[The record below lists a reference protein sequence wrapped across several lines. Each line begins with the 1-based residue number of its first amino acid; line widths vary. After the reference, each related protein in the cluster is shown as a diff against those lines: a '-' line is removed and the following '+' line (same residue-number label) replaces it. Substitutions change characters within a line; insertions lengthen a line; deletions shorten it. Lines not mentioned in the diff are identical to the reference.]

1 MSFNKKLEKKYSSLI
16 DKMGNVQAG
25 DYSVFVG
32 QRPSESYLTESGY
45 SVFLEQ
51 NKAKSITP
59 KTRNIVSMSPDATI
73 LIKKKAFSTLG
84 GYNDLRFMD
93 KTEKM
98 LLRATKA
105 LFAYKVAQIRAYES
119 LTKFENHFDKYKE
132 IHMGLLAEALD
143 QTKYMVSG
151 AQGTLTDREA
161 SELNRLRFT
170 IYYDWQGKISLGEG
184 LTMDEQSQYEEDKA
198 RFDELSKKANDA
210 SNISD
215 FSSLGST
222 FNSLKN
228 IATSTLED
236 LDYEAYR
243 DDVLDIIKRNA
254 FSIDSRLTTWIIDPD
269 SLDNYGVGPGTG
281 VIEVSTFASFSTS
294 CSIGAGSIGSA
305 SIQIEDPY
313 RVMTINDDDI
323 EIAIEEAL
331 QGTVGLFNDLFN
343 GGSGTPSL
351 DTSSMLSAALE
362 QGGLGGM
369 DDSLDMDRVRDRLRT
384 FYLGKPFINPADG
397 VHFYIRG
404 NKTKQDD
411 SNQFGSVWSS
421 RTGGESSFDDSYL
434 AIDDSILEAERR
446 LYTSG
451 RIDFESYKKIRT
463 YSDNSFG
470 MIHVFGGYVTDTSES
485 FNAGKWSLSINCSD
499 NMGWLDWSKYV
510 ENPALQDAK
519 GILED
524 PLTPYKLKVDDSGR
538 VMAEEGP
545 ELLSENKTLLQSGLL
560 SYGSGLLAG
569 KTASEGN
576 LIQGQFSGSGSL
588 YGAGILQHPNGFV
601 YRWKDGIITATTEVT
616 VIDER
621 STSVSNTKTFNQGY
635 ALAATDTPLSNLDVA
650 NILSLLIVGE
660 PYNVQTYMEQTLEAM
675 TRSATSGLTLN
686 PADPLTAIIETTRR
700 QNSFYGNFKPYRR
713 ITMSNDVA
721 SKISADSIMK
731 SQVNS
736 AISGLQSRRAELRAQ
751 RSKIITVDESDVS
764 PNEQAIASN
773 ILANALDVEIDSI
786 GKGIEQ
792 QLSLINEQGILSS
805 AEGIHISF
813 NLDGSPKIVNLSE
826 DMNEDPSFTK
836 AVSLVGAQRRI
847 EDVRLNRDK
856 NLFIVSDQYDSS
868 TDIRPFLLKL
878 RDSSWNLFDSSY
890 TSVLERCK
898 AACSYINFEFFCN
911 SQGHIE
917 FRPPQWNKTPLTVL
931 EGLFKLNEERKV
943 IPDFLSNVFNTRSD
957 SLRLEIHSL
966 NINIVIISL
975 LMNKYPDK
983 TLIPGVTGAARPV
996 NSGKKALEFFGVRIN
1011 DGAVTLG
1018 GPTSGISQAL
1028 FGEGE
1033 KANFTVG
1040 GEGDQSSGSGMSLN
1054 VSWSD
1059 DGDVLYGDTETV
1071 LGDFDPVFQETT
1083 LGGAGIG
1090 VHDGVLRAVSL
1101 GSHPVNNDE
1110 IVSAS
1115 SLTSLRN
1122 TFRKNYGMDPAAG
1135 LGVGEQGFQ
1144 DEDFVKNLDSDSQKL
1159 TKINSLFQKLAIT
1172 ISKRDSLVTILK
1184 RNREKLD
1191 EIEAIESI
1199 VSGEFTDA
1207 TSSSREPELSVEFLG
1222 IDLNE
1227 SLDKIKKVK
1236 SLLNGDID
1244 SDSSSSLDY
1253 LIENDERNFL
1263 GAGSGRRF
1271 VINDDEIISVTFTE
1285 SPPNAT
1291 RIDVFGSAP
1300 LGLED
1305 SLNKGMDGMYF
1316 WAGATDFDLWR
1327 QYGYKPE
1334 TIRLPFSNDA
1344 ELQSRPYAILQ
1355 LQLERTK
1362 INKANVTVAGNEFY
1376 QPGDVVFIPEKGLL
1390 YYIESVQ
1397 QQFTYGSSFQTSLSL
1412 NYGHP
1417 PGQYLPSPLDVIGG
1431 QLTTNP
1437 LGGRILTYRGQ
1448 KEDDLY
1454 RVLSPDCAIVFPP
1467 NYNGDIA
1474 TLLSYRNNQER
1485 FFNIML
1491 DLSASV
1497 MGSRKIL
1504 IRGFAKTSG
1513 DESKVRDNLS
1523 VIKQL
1528 LQDPVQITQTSPV
1541 GDLADV
1547 FGGMLNGIGVGVGT
1561 SKGTSS
1567 MMLPNGLQATPIDPS
1582 NIIEQITLL
1591 TGRSDEF
1598 GEAKILC
1605 MDRLL
1610 YGSHTLDGDSS
1621 EMIQFGGDSDE
1632 QYTEQD
1638 YVAIFPKDGP
1648 RQSTWLDIRDNLT
1661 QMSNIIEIG
1670 ILNIPSTSQ
1679 SSQSGNSTSTSG
1691 SIIK

>member
-1 MSFNKKLEKKYSSLI
+1 MSFNKKLEQKYSSLI
-16 DKMGNVQAG
+16 DKLENIQAG
-25 DYSVFVG
+25 DYSIFIG
-32 QRPSESYLTESGY
+32 QRPTESYLTESGY
-45 SVFLEQ
+45 AVFLEA

-59 KTRNIVSMSPDATI
+59 KTRTITSMSPEATI
-73 LIKKKAFSTLG
+73 LVKKKAFSTLG

-119 LTKFENHFDKYKE
+119 LTKFENHFDQYKE
-132 IHMGLLAEALD
+132 IHMGLLAEVLD

-151 AQGTLTDREA
+151 AQGTLSDKEA

-170 IYYDWQGKISLGEG
+170 IYYEWQQKIGSGQG
-184 LTMDEQSQYEEDKA
+184 LTIAEQEQYEKDKA
-198 RFDELSKKANDA
+198 RFDQLSKKANNT
-210 SNISD
+210 SEISD
-215 FSSLGST
+215 YSSFGSA
-222 FNSLKN
+222 FNSFSTLIN
-228 IATSTLED
+228 GTLED

-269 SLDNYGVGPGTG
+269 SEDNYGVGPGTG
-281 VIEVSTFASFSTS
+281 VIEITTFSNFSTN
-294 CSIGAGSIGSA
+294 CSIGQGSINSA

-313 RVMTINDDDI
+313 RVMTVNDDDI

-331 QGTVGLFNDLFN
+331 NGTVGLFNDLFN
-343 GGSGTPSL
+343 GDFNTPIL
-351 DTSSMLSAALE
+351 DTSSMISAALQ

-369 DDSLDMDRVRDRLRT
+369 DDSLDIDRVRDRLRT

-411 SNQFGSVWSS
+411 SDSFGSVWSS
-421 RTGGESSFDDSYL
+421 RTGEDSSFDDSYL
-434 AIDDSILEAERR
+434 AVDNAVLEAERR

-451 RIDFESYKKIRT
+451 KIDFESYKKIRT

-485 FNAGKWSLSINCSD
+485 YGNGKWTLSISCSD
-499 NMGWLDWSKYV
+499 NMGWLDWSKYA

-524 PLTPYKLKVDDSGR
+524 PLTPYKLKVDESGR
-538 VMAEEGP
+538 VMSEEGP
-545 ELLSENKTLLQSGLL
+545 ELLNENKTLLQSGLL

-569 KTASEGN
+569 KTATEGN

-621 STSVSNTKTFNQGY
+621 STSVTNTRTFNQGY
-635 ALAATDTPLSNLDVA
+635 ALSATDTPLSNLDVA
-650 NILSLLIVGE
+650 NILSLLVVGE
-660 PYNVQTYMEQTLEAM
+660 PYNVQSYMEQTLEAM
-675 TRSATSGLTLN
+675 TRNETSGTSLN
-686 PADPLTAIIETTRR
+686 PSDPLTAIIETTRR
-700 QNSFYGNFKPYRR
+700 QNTFYGNFKPYRR

-721 SKISADSIMK
+721 NKISMDSIMR

-736 AISGLQSRRAELRAQ
+736 SIATLQARRAELRAQ
-751 RSKIITVDESDVS
+751 RARILTVDESEIS
-764 PNEQAIASN
+764 PNPESVASS
-773 ILANALDVEIDSI
+773 ILANSLDVEIDSI
-786 GKGIEQ
+786 GKGIEE
-792 QLSLINEQGILSS
+792 QLALINEQGVISS
-805 AEGIHISF
+805 PEGLYISF
-813 NLDGSPKIVNLSE
+813 NLDGSPKLVNLSE

-856 NLFIVSDQYDSS
+856 NLFIISDQYDAS

-878 RDSSWNLFDSSY
+878 RNSSWNLFDASY
-890 TSVLERCK
+890 ASVLERCK

-917 FRPPQWNKTPLTVL
+917 FRPPQWNKTPLSVL
-931 EGLFKLNEERKV
+931 EGLFKLNKERKV
-943 IPDFLSNVFNTRSD
+943 IPDFLTNVFNTRTD

-975 LMNKYPDK
+975 LLNKYPDK
-983 TLIPGVTGAARPV
+983 TLIPGITGAVRPV
-996 NSGKKALEFFGVRIN
+996 NSGKKALEFFGVRLN
-1011 DGAVTLG
+1011 DGVVTLG

-1040 GEGDQSSGSGMSLN
+1040 GEREQGSGSGISLN

-1090 VHDGVLRAVSL
+1090 VYDGVLRAVNL
-1101 GSHPVNNDE
+1101 GTQPVNNDE

-1115 SLTSLRN
+1115 SLTALRN
-1122 TFRKNYGMDPAAG
+1122 TFRKNYGLDPAAG

-1144 DEDFVKNLDSDSQKL
+1144 DSDFVKNLESDLQKL
-1159 TKINSLFQKLAIT
+1159 NKVNLLFQKLATT
-1172 ISKRDSLVTILK
+1172 ISKRDSLVTVLK
-1184 RNREKLD
+1184 RNQEKLQ
-1191 EIEAIESI
+1191 EIEQIESI
-1199 VSGEFTDA
+1199 ISGEFTDA
-1207 TSSSREPELSVEFLG
+1207 SSSGNEPDFEVEVFG
-1222 IDLNE
+1222 INLNDT
-1227 SLDKIKKVK
+1227 LDKVQNLK

-1244 SDSSSSLDY
+1244 SESSSSLDY
-1253 LIENDERNFL
+1253 LIENDQRNYL
-1263 GAGSGRRF
+1263 GPGSGRRF
-1271 VINDDEIISVTFTE
+1271 IVNDDEIISVTFTE
-1285 SPPNAT
+1285 SPPDFT
-1291 RIDVFGSAP
+1291 RVDVFGSAP

-1327 QYGYKPE
+1327 QYGYKPG
-1334 TIRLPFSNDA
+1334 TLRLPFSNDA
-1344 ELQSRPYAILQ
+1344 ELQSRPYSILQ

-1362 INKANVTVAGNEFY
+1362 INKASLTVPGNEFY
-1376 QPGDVVFIPEKGLL
+1376 QPGDVVFLPEKGLL
-1390 YYIESVQ
+1390 YYIDNVQ
-1397 QQFTYGSSFQTSLSL
+1397 HQFSYGSSFQTTMSLT
-1412 NYGHP
+1412 YGHP

-1448 KEDDLY
+1448 REDDLY
-1454 RVLSPDCAIVFPP
+1454 RVLTPDCAIVFPP
-1467 NYNGDIA
+1467 NYNGDVA
-1474 TLLSYRNNQER
+1474 TLLAYRNNQER
-1485 FFNIML
+1485 FFNMML

-1497 MGSRKIL
+1497 LGSRKIL
-1504 IRGFAKTSG
+1504 IRGFARNEG
-1513 DESKVRDNLS
+1513 EESKVKDNLAI
-1523 VIKQL
+1523 IKQL

-1547 FGGMLNGIGVGVGT
+1547 FGNMLNGVGAGVGT
-1561 SKGTSS
+1561 SKGTTPLI
-1567 MMLPNGLQATPIDPS
+1567 LPNGLQATPIDPS

-1605 MDRLL
+1605 MDRVL
-1610 YGSHTLDGDSS
+1610 YGSHSLDEEGSS
-1621 EMIQFGGDSDE
+1621 MVQFGSDS
-1632 QYTEQD
+1632 QSPYTEQD

-1648 RQSTWLDIRDNLT
+1648 RQSSWLDIRDNLT

-1670 ILNIPSTSQ
+1670 ILNIPSTPQ
-1679 SSQSGNSTSTSG
+1679 SSQSSG
-1691 SIIK
+1691 TGSSSIIT